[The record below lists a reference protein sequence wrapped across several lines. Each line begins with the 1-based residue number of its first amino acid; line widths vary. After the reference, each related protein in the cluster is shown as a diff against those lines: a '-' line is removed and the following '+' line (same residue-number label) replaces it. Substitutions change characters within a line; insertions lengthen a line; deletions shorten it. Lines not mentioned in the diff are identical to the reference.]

1 MREIDCAS
9 SPFEFSD
16 QAYDLSCERADTQT
30 HVGSSSGSVRLD
42 VITISSRDR
51 SLFLTMTSQV
61 ITAPRIYLEH
71 RSLSQSFSNIFGQED
86 VREWNGV
93 GNKGGYD
100 IAEFKTAIS
109 GHESRCIAVQRYSN
123 PAWTGYKRH
132 VVGMGCAVAGL
143 DPVYEILS
151 KLSSPGD

>member
-109 GHESRCIAVQRYSN
+109 GHESRCIATATRPGQDTSATSSAWAAPSQASIRSTRYCRS
-123 PAWTGYKRH
+123 
-132 VVGMGCAVAGL
+132 
-143 DPVYEILS
+143 
-151 KLSSPGD
+151 